1 MILDKYGVR
10 LNSEER
16 EQLLHSFP
24 GKEGGDDANKYG
36 KRINIAR
43 IYDQKYNI
51 ILEQMY
57 KRVDVA
63 EAEAADEPTDVNGY
77 LGQTKYYR
85 THIKQ
90 IPISQDEFVAVIHR
104 DNKLENLMITIK
116 QIDKDH
122 NGYVTRTELDDI
134 LKMLYPNELANRD
147 LIPIIKT
154 FSSIQNKILI
164 DYKSFMNWIKQGL
177 KKLGLLDAQVEKR
190 QQ

>member
-1 MILDKYGVR
+1 LDQIKKNADVDDESQIYFNKFLMILDKYGVR

-77 LGQTKYYR
+77 LG
-85 THIKQ
+85 
-90 IPISQDEFVAVIHR
+90 
-104 DNKLENLMITIK
+104 
-116 QIDKDH
+116 
-122 NGYVTRTELDDI
+122 
-134 LKMLYPNELANRD
+134 
-147 LIPIIKT
+147 
-154 FSSIQNKILI
+154 
-164 DYKSFMNWIKQGL
+164 
-177 KKLGLLDAQVEKR
+177 
-190 QQ
+190 